1 MALALSLS
9 LDLFL
14 MKGNL
19 FIAVRAQPETDRRT
33 DRQGRETTEQAR
45 GRWRKENKRKKRRAE
60 QRDVVNVFT
69 KRERCR
75 EH

>member
-19 FIAVRAQPETDRRT
+19 LIAVRAQPETGRQTDRT
-33 DRQGRETTEQAR
+33 DRGERDDRTSPREAEEGKQKKKKKKKEGRTE
-45 GRWRKENKRKKRRAE
+45 G
-60 QRDVVNVFT
+60 
-69 KRERCR
+69 CG
-75 EH
+75 

>member
-19 FIAVRAQPETDRRT
+19 FIAVRAQPETDGRT
-33 DRQGRETTEQAR
+33 AKRDERTSA
-45 GRWRKENKRKKRRAE
+45 KEAEEKKTKRKKKGRTE
-60 QRDVVNVFT
+60 G
-69 KRERCR
+69 CG
-75 EH
+75 

>member
-19 FIAVRAQPETDRRT
+19 FIAVRSQPETDRQV
-33 DRQGRETTEQAR
+33 DGQA
-45 GRWRKENKRKKRRAE
+45 G
-60 QRDVVNVFT
+60 
-69 KRERCR
+69 KRERQSKPRR
-75 EH
+75 EAEGKKNKRREREKKKEGRTEGCD

>member
-19 FIAVRAQPETDRRT
+19 LIAVRMQPETDRR
-33 DRQGRETTEQAR
+33 GRKMTEQAQ
-45 GRWRKENKRKKRRAE
+45 GSWRKRKQRKRRAE
-60 QRDVVNVFT
+60 QRDVVNFFT
-69 KRERCR
+69 KRTRERC
-75 EH
+75 

>member
-19 FIAVRAQPETDRRT
+19 FIAVREQPVTDGRT
-33 DRQGRETTEQAR
+33 QGERVTNGGGAKEKEGRTEGR
-45 GRWRKENKRKKRRAE
+45 G
-60 QRDVVNVFT
+60 
-69 KRERCR
+69 
-75 EH
+75 